1 MLKITYIEEEIL
13 FEHLQQP
20 VEAWQADRILVNL
33 RAAVS
38 VYVESSV
45 ASLVLPIDSCLKDL
59 VWLAEKE
66 LIDIVLCDEE
76 YVEVSLLG
84 TWIAE
89 HKNSEQGIFVCEL
102 SSDSEHCLYQLWQKA
117 QIGTSVISE

>member
-1 MLKITYIEEEIL
+1 MLKITYIEEEIF

>member
-1 MLKITYIEEEIL
+1 MLKITYIEEEIFL
-13 FEHLQQP
+13 EHLQQP
-20 VEAWQADRILVNL
+20 VEAWKANRILVNL

-45 ASLVLPIDSCLKDL
+45 ATLVLPIDSCLKDL

-66 LIDIVLCDEE
+66 LIEIILCDEE

-89 HKNSEQGIFVCEL
+89 NKNSEQGIFVCQL
-102 SSDSEHCLYQLWQKA
+102 SSDSEHCLHQLWQKA
-117 QIGTSVISE
+117 QIETSVISE

>member
-1 MLKITYIEEEIL
+1 MLKITYIEEEISV
-13 FEHLQQP
+13 EQIQES
-20 VEAWQADRILVNL
+20 VEAWKANRILVNL
-33 RAAVS
+33 RASVS

-45 ASLVLPIDSCLKDL
+45 ATLVLPIDSCLKDL
-59 VWLAEKE
+59 VQLTEKE
-66 LIDIVLCDEE
+66 LIDIILCDRE

-117 QIGTSVISE
+117 QTEASIISE

>member
-1 MLKITYIEEEIL
+1 MLKITYIEEEIFL
-13 FEHLQQP
+13 EHLQQP
-20 VEAWQADRILVNL
+20 VEAWQANRILVNL

-45 ASLVLPIDSCLKDL
+45 ATLVLPIDSCLKDL

-66 LIDIVLCDEE
+66 LIEIVLCDEE

>member
-1 MLKITYIEEEIL
+1 MLKITYLEEEIFL
-13 FEHLQQP
+13 EHLQQP

-45 ASLVLPIDSCLKDL
+45 ASLVLPIDSGLKDL

-66 LIDIVLCDEE
+66 LVDIVLCDEE

-117 QIGTSVISE
+117 RIGTSVISE

>member
-1 MLKITYIEEEIL
+1 MLKITYIEEEIFL
-13 FEHLQQP
+13 EHLQQP

-45 ASLVLPIDSCLKDL
+45 ASLVLPIDSGLKDL

-66 LIDIVLCDEE
+66 LVDIVLCDEE

-117 QIGTSVISE
+117 RIGTSVISE